1 MATENPRI
9 RFETRLGDIV
19 IELYADKAPLTVE
32 NILRYVDEGFY
43 EGTLFHRVIRD
54 FVVQGG
60 GLLPDMSQKPNHP
73 PVRNEAENG
82 LKNLRGTLSMARTPA
97 PHSATSQFFINL
109 RDNPFLDFS
118 APTAQGF
125 GYCVF
130 GKVVEGMETVDQ
142 MATLAT
148 GNRVGHSDVPV
159 EDVLIERASR
169 VDESADTASEP
180 AQAE

>member
-1 MATENPRI
+1 MADENPRI
-9 RFETRLGDIV
+9 RFETRLGEIV
-19 IELYADKAPLTVE
+19 IELYADKAPQTVE

-43 EGTLFHRVIRD
+43 DGTLFHRVIPD

-82 LKNLRGTLSMARTPA
+82 LKNLRATLSMARTPD
-97 PHSATSQFFINL
+97 PHSGTSQFFINL
-109 RDNPFLDFS
+109 KDNPFLDFS

-130 GKVVEGMETVDQ
+130 GKVMEGMDVVDQ
-142 MATLAT
+142 MATLPT
-148 GNRVGHSDVPV
+148 GNRAGHADVPV
-159 EDVLIERASR
+159 EDVLIDRAVR
-169 VDESADTASEP
+169 VDEAADSAAG
-180 AQAE
+180 